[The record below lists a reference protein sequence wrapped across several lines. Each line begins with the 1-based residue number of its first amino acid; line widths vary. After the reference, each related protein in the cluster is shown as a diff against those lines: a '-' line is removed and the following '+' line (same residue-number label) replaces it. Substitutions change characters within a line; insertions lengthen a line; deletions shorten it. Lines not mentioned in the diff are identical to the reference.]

1 MRIAIAIVLLLLA
14 GLVRA
19 DEAAW
24 EHLQKGGY
32 VVIMRHALTDP
43 PRGEDPPGFTY
54 DDCATQRNLSP
65 RGIAEAK
72 ALGAAFSRRGAAI
85 GEVFSSRYCRCQDT
99 ARLAFGNYEVWDVLN
114 GYRGPQPWWEAF
126 DFERL
131 LEIRKRLSDPVGGP
145 GNRII
150 VTHNTHIKALTDLWV
165 DPGEMLVV
173 RPLGRMFFTVV
184 GRLRVEDY

>member
-1 MRIAIAIVLLLLA
+1 MRYILAVCFALLSGA
-14 GLVRA
+14 SPA

-24 EHLQKGGY
+24 DFLKSGGY
-32 VVIMRHALTDP
+32 VVIMRHGLTDP
-43 PRGEDPPGFTY
+43 PRGEDPPNFTY

-65 RGIAEAK
+65 TGIADSQRLAEAFK
-72 ALGAAFSRRGAAI
+72 RRGVSV
-85 GEVFSSRYCRCQDT
+85 GEVYSSRYCRCRDT
-99 ARLAFGNYEVWDVLN
+99 AQLAFGRYEVREVLN

-126 DFERL
+126 SFDELMKVRGW
-131 LEIRKRLSDPVGGP
+131 LSDPVSGD

-150 VTHNTHIKALTDLWV
+150 VTHNTHIKALTDTWV

-184 GRLRVEDY
+184 GRIKVVDY